1 VDDQAARDRVG
12 RIEALLETVDGL
24 PDTAARDAATELVQT
39 LLEVYGEGLARV
51 VAHVAAR
58 DDGALA
64 SALAGDELVAHLL
77 LLHGLHPVPLE
88 VRVRGALEEMR
99 PYLDAHGGDVELLG
113 VEAGVVRLQLQGSCS
128 GCPSSAVTLKH
139 GIEEAIHKAAP
150 DVERIVAED
159 APAPVGGNLIQLEVS
174 ETLTCPLPQVTG

>member
-1 VDDQAARDRVG
+1 MDDRVQ
-12 RIEALLETVDGL
+12 RIEALLDEVDGL
-24 PDTAARDAATELVQT
+24 PDPAARDLATELVQT
-39 LLEVYGEGLARV
+39 LLAVYGEGLARMV
-51 VAHVAAR
+51 GHVAGR
-58 DDGALA
+58 DDGTLA
-64 SALAGDELVAHLL
+64 AALAGDELVAHLL

-88 VRVRGALEEMR
+88 ARVRGALEEMR

-113 VEAGVVRLQLQGSCS
+113 VDEGVVRLQLQGSCS

-159 APAPVGGNLIQLEVS
+159 APVPANGNLIQLEIS
-174 ETLTCPLPQVTG
+174 DTLTCPLPEVKA